1 MTMRISTAYGRA
13 VVTKATRQRGPAG
26 ASTSHPIFEGCTPRA
41 KKRLSGLGTRIQV
54 SAGRPLIKT
63 GGRGAEVLIV
73 LAGTAICEVHDKEV
87 ARFGPGD
94 FFGEVA
100 TLDGGPRTAT
110 VVAGTDMDVLV
121 LNRSE
126 FETLVKS
133 SPEVAHR
140 ILTTMA
146 HRLRHANAAAVA

>member
-1 MTMRISTAYGRA
+1 VQRQGKRRTRDE
-13 VVTKATRQRGPAG
+13 ATD
-26 ASTSHPIFEGCTPRA
+26 SLPIFAGCSGRG
-41 KKRLSGLGTRIQV
+41 RRHLSHLGTRIRMP
-54 SAGRPLIKT
+54 AGKALT
-63 GGRGAEVLIV
+63 TAGSRGAEVLIV
-73 LAGTAICEVHDKEV
+73 LSGTAICQVHGMEV

-110 VVAGTDMDVLV
+110 VIASSDIEVLV
-121 LNRSE
+121 LSRTE

-140 ILTTMA
+140 ILMTMA
-146 HRLRHANAAAVA
+146 HRLRHANAAVVA

>member
-1 MTMRISTAYGRA
+1 M
-13 VVTKATRQRGPAG
+13 
-26 ASTSHPIFEGCTPRA
+26 
-41 KKRLSGLGTRIQV
+41 KRLSSLGTRV
-54 SAGRPLIKT
+54 HMAAGKALTKT
-63 GGRGAEVLIV
+63 GASGAEVLIV
-73 LAGTAICEVHDKEV
+73 LAGTAICQVHGIEV

-110 VVAGTDMDVLV
+110 VVAKTDMEVLV
-121 LNRSE
+121 LSRLE

-140 ILTTMA
+140 ILRAMA
-146 HRLRHANAAAVA
+146 QRLRHANAAAVA

>member
-1 MTMRISTAYGRA
+1 VVIRATKPRGGADAGTAL
-13 VVTKATRQRGPAG
+13 
-26 ASTSHPIFEGCTPRA
+26 PIFEGCTPRA
-41 KKRLSGLGTRIQV
+41 RRRLSTLGTRIRV

-73 LAGTAICEVHDKEV
+73 LAGTAICEVHDREV

-126 FETLVKS
+126 FEALVKS

-146 HRLRHANAAAVA
+146 QRLRHANAAAVA